1 MSDYHNKTDQGYSAV
16 KYGYST
22 VIFFFFH
29 FKCIYVI
36 YTFFSKTFVFIG
48 FEILF
53 NSSEYGAQWLEK
65 FYRLTKTWLVQ
76 IFATEIELDTAFHV
90 YSALFMK
97 ISCNNKDIFISLYR
111 DMQDILPISKT
122 YEAAVKNR
130 PLWKAILFT
139 AASWACIAASL

>member
-48 FEILF
+48 FEILL

-65 FYRLTKTWLVQ
+65 FYRLTKRGW
-76 IFATEIELDTAFHV
+76 F
-90 YSALFMK
+90 K
-97 ISCNNKDIFISLYR
+97 SL
-111 DMQDILPISKT
+111 QQKLS
-122 YEAAVKNR
+122 
-130 PLWKAILFT
+130 
-139 AASWACIAASL
+139 